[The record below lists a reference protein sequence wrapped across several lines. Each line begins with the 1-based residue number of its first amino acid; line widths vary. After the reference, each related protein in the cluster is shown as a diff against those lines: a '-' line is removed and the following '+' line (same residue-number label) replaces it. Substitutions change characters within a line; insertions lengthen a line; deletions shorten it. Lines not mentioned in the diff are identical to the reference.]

1 MEAELDACNISDD
14 AKDEIAALKAIYEDE
29 IVITIEQDFATVE
42 IEIVPCEDGEERD
55 EQDLRVLCTLQFQLK
70 ADVSLITVRKCKGTS
85 VMQMTSDRIW

>member
-29 IVITIEQDFATVE
+29 IFITIEQDFATVE

-85 VMQMTSDRIW
+85 VMQMFSDRIW